1 MARGS
6 SIRVRREAA
15 PPLSDLSIPRQELL
29 WAANRDLCVA
39 ASGQQIPVSRDDD
52 VSPAFHRAL
61 EHAIV
66 LGVRGDDRQPGL
78 GLDDLGDLP
87 ELRGDLIGGG
97 LGVAEL
103 RSGEDAMQLVE
114 DGRGEDEAARAR
126 HDSLEDVARPGS
138 ADGWRNEDVPAAGEP
153 PLPPANT
160 VPSSPGGP
168 LPRPPPRPPP
178 AT

>member
-39 ASGQQIPVSRDDD
+39 AKGQQIPVSRDDD

-87 ELRGDLIGGG
+87 ELRVDLSGGG
-97 LGVAEL
+97 PGLAEIP
-103 RSGEDAMQLVE
+103 
-114 DGRGEDEAARAR
+114 
-126 HDSLEDVARPGS
+126 PG
-138 ADGWRNEDVPAAGEP
+138 AAGERVV
-153 PLPPANT
+153 AE
-160 VPSSPGGP
+160 
-168 LPRPPPRPPP
+168 
-178 AT
+178 

>member
-39 ASGQQIPVSRDDD
+39 AKGQQIPVSREDD

-78 GLDDLGDLP
+78 GRDELGDLP

-97 LGVAEL
+97 PGGAGL
-103 RSGEDAMQLVE
+103 RYRG
-114 DGRGEDEAARAR
+114 DGRPGGLRAGAPTGCGARSAPAGRSCGEAAWEERC
-126 HDSLEDVARPGS
+126 SG
-138 ADGWRNEDVPAAGEP
+138 
-153 PLPPANT
+153 
-160 VPSSPGGP
+160 
-168 LPRPPPRPPP
+168 
-178 AT
+178 